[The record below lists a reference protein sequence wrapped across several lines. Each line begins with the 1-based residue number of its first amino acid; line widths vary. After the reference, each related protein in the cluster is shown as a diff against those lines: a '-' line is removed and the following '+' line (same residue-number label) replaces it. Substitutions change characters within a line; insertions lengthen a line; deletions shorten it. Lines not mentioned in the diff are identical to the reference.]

1 MKIINLDTKKQQE
14 IINSVSQKT
23 GLSPVSIEKDW
34 WVVQVLH
41 ALFSLPYCN
50 HLSFK
55 GGTSLSK
62 CWHLIERFS
71 EDVDIAIDQ
80 EFLGFEGLLSKT
92 QISDKLRRASCSFV
106 RERLHF
112 DLQKQLKEMGIDED
126 AFSVSVNITP
136 VTATDPEV
144 ITIGYRSVFN
154 QNDYIPNA
162 VKIEVSGRSMSE
174 PVIPCKVRSI
184 IDECYPNAIFS
195 EHPVEVRAVAPE
207 RSFLEKLFLLHE
219 ELAKPSEQI
228 RVSRMSRHIY
238 DLARLYDSGIA
249 DKALDDEDL
258 YRRVIEHRRM
268 YIGLRGFD
276 YNELY
281 PPTLRII
288 PQDSIG
294 EQWREDYKAMR
305 EQMVYGDAPTYDELI
320 GIMSVLID
328 RISQLPYRP

>member
-162 VKIEVSGRSMSE
+162 
-174 PVIPCKVRSI
+174 
-184 IDECYPNAIFS
+184 IFS

-207 RSFLEKLFLLHE
+207 RTFLEKLFLLHE

-258 YRRVIEHRRM
+258 YRRVIEHRRK